1 MKFTSEDLMK
11 AMGLQVGDRVRIDT
25 FDNTDFEVCKI
36 NNEMCIEEI
45 VLVDDNEEIFTLTLM
60 FNYDYQI
67 LPRPKRVGDLKCN
80 GFDDCSKCPL
90 RTICEIIMFNG
101 DDITFYEILEKYK
114 KSGKR
119 SFDQEIYNLLKNRL
133 DKEVEK

>member
-60 FNYDYQI
+60 FNYD
-67 LPRPKRVGDLKCN
+67 
-80 GFDDCSKCPL
+80 
-90 RTICEIIMFNG
+90 
-101 DDITFYEILEKYK
+101 
-114 KSGKR
+114 
-119 SFDQEIYNLLKNRL
+119 
-133 DKEVEK
+133 